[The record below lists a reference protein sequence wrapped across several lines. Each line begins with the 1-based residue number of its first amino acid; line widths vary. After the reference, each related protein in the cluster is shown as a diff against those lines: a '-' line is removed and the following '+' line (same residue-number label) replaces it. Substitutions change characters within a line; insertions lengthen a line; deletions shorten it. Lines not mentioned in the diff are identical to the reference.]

1 MCKHKSRK
9 LWRTAPQGSGSQG
22 WMLHKLN
29 ELKFGLRSTTIALS
43 RIAQQYFSLTSCYAK
58 QSVFGKIITISGL
71 PTVVIIAIQSVFWGV
86 LTVYTVTQNVHCLKL
101 SDDSPVESAV
111 SLSTFVRIS
120 SHLGYKKYCFG
131 VRVFLHRHIIQ
142 MPNLEPG
149 ENTRRYAQ
157 LLADL
162 FKYNV
167 YEADYQRKLLPSEA
181 GIGNTNTQPRKQ
193 ARLFALAQLQV
204 QKLQSS
210 CQSLMK
216 KNPNKTYLYL

>member
-1 MCKHKSRK
+1 M
-9 LWRTAPQGSGSQG
+9 
-22 WMLHKLN
+22 
-29 ELKFGLRSTTIALS
+29 
-43 RIAQQYFSLTSCYAK
+43 YFSLTSCFAK

-71 PTVVIIAIQSVFWGV
+71 PTLVIIAIQSVFWGA
-86 LTVYTVTQNVHCLKL
+86 LTVYTLTVKMSIRLKL

-111 SLSTFVRIS
+111 SLSTFVHIS
-120 SHLGYKKYCFG
+120 SNLGYEKYCFG

-167 YEADYQRKLLPSEA
+167 YEADYQRKLLPSEP
-181 GIGNTNTQPRKQ
+181 GIGNTDTQPRKQ
-193 ARLFALAQLQV
+193 A
-204 QKLQSS
+204 
-210 CQSLMK
+210 
-216 KNPNKTYLYL
+216 